1 MNKFIKIDENKYVPK
16 IMVDICCNQ
25 DVNGEHRLLE
35 KIIEKSSKNSIIFD
49 VGARNSKF
57 PNFSN
62 THQFHLFDPNFIYEE
77 GVDYEKE
84 NVFINNKALNSK
96 DYTLDNYCIEH
107 NIDSIEYL
115 KIDTDGFDIDVLK
128 GSKNMINKTKYIQV
142 EHDMFHLLKKV
153 NLDELYDLLNG
164 FKLYKIT
171 PFGLEKA
178 DKIKENYI
186 YSNYL
191 FYKEGNEISYDPH
204 ELDLDFFKGIFWE
217 LPQSY
222 VEEIYKSTSQPFFN
236 NLNCHQFNEKT
247 FLTQYYC
254 QYLVHINES

>member
-1 MNKFIKIDENKYVPK
+1 MEHFIKITEDKYIPK
-16 IMVDICCNQ
+16 ILIDICCNQ

-35 KIIEKSSKNSIIFD
+35 KIIETSAGNSIIFD

-62 THQFHLFDPNFIYEE
+62 THQFHLFDPKFIYEE
-77 GVDYEKE
+77 GVNYKKE
-84 NVFINNKALNSK
+84 NVFINEKALNSK
-96 DYTLDNYCIEH
+96 DYTLDRYCEEH
-107 NIDSIEYL
+107 NIHSIEYL

-128 GSKNMINKTKYIQV
+128 GSKNMINRTKYIQV

-153 NLDELYDLLNG
+153 NLDELYDLLEG

-171 PFGLEKA
+171 AFGLEKV

-191 FYKEGNEISYDPH
+191 FYKEGNEMSYEPY
-204 ELDLDFFKGIFWE
+204 ELNIDFFKGNFWE
-217 LPQSY
+217 SSPSQ
-222 VEEIYKSTSQPFFN
+222 VEEWYKTTSRPFFN
-236 NLNCHQFNEKT
+236 TLNYHNFNNRN
-247 FLTQYYC
+247 FVAGYYC
-254 QYLVHINES
+254 QYLSSLID